1 MTAPASTASQLA
13 HGVDVDLVHG
23 VDVDVVAQAVRGC
36 RGVED
41 LYGGF
46 PNEVATYLPGRRV
59 LGVRVGDHAVQIQVR
74 AAWGM
79 PIPQIA
85 AGIQAAVVPL
95 VGGRAVNVMIADLGD
110 RPRASESGTKLTGR
124 EPGST
129 TQNAP

>member
-1 MTAPASTASQLA
+1 MTAPASTARQ
-13 HGVDVDLVHG
+13 LVHG
-23 VDVDVVAQAVRGC
+23 VDVDTVARAVRGSP
-36 RGVED
+36 GVED

-59 LGVRVGDHAVQIQVR
+59 LGVRVGDHAVQVQVR
-74 AAWGM
+74 AAWGV

-95 VGGRAVNVMIADLGD
+95 VGGRAVDVMIADLAD
-110 RPRASESGTKLTGR
+110 RPRVSESGTKLTGR
-124 EPGST
+124 EPDST